1 MKKQIDKP
9 RLNTNCQILT
19 EIELNAL
26 REEFN
31 MSKTHY
37 DIHDLI
43 LADIPPE
50 MLKALLQADSI
61 SIIAKHNQQE
71 LHFPLHL
78 TNDGYQNSLQG
89 PSTSDISPQ
98 FNQHKLHKFQ

>member
-1 MKKQIDKP
+1 MKKPIDKSK
-9 RLNTNCQILT
+9 LNTDNQVLT

-26 REEFN
+26 QEEFG

-43 LADIPPE
+43 LAEIPPE

-89 PSTSDISPQ
+89 PAIADISPQ

>member
-1 MKKQIDKP
+1 MKKPIDKP
-9 RLNTNCQILT
+9 ILDTNSQILT

-26 REEFN
+26 REEFGI
-31 MSKTHY
+31 SKTPY

-43 LADIPPE
+43 LADIPLQ
-50 MLKALLQADSI
+50 MLKVLLQADSI
-61 SIIAKHNQQE
+61 SITARHGQQE

-89 PSTSDISPQ
+89 PTTADLNPLIH
-98 FNQHKLHKFQ
+98 QHKLHKFQ

>member
-9 RLNTNCQILT
+9 RLNTDCQILT
-19 EIELNAL
+19 EIEMNAL
-26 REEFN
+26 REEFGI
-31 MSKTHY
+31 SKTHY

-61 SIIAKHNQQE
+61 SIIAKRDQQE
-71 LHFPLHL
+71 FHFPLHL

-89 PSTSDISPQ
+89 PAPVDMSLQ
-98 FNQHKLHKFQ
+98 LNQHKLHKFQ